1 MSQDEINVTQGVP
14 DTVHIAEPDRPLVG
28 ARPVEAVVMVLLIGL
43 AGVLGWDNVRTGISW
58 QPDGPEAGYFPFY
71 LSVLL
76 GLAALYGLGEA
87 LLRPAPAGEAFVTRA
102 QFARVLQVFVPS
114 VIFVAAT
121 QYLGIYVASFA
132 LVAGFMRVVGGIAW
146 WKSLV
151 TALVFALVVF
161 LTFEV
166 AFNVIMPKGPLE
178 AALGF

>member
-1 MSQDEINVTQGVP
+1 MSQDEINVTQGAP
-14 DTVHIAEPDRPLVG
+14 DTVRIAEPDRPLIG
-28 ARPVEAVVMVLLIGL
+28 SRLVEAVVMALLIGL
-43 AGVLGWDNVRTGISW
+43 ATVLGWDNVRTGISW

-76 GLAALYGLGEA
+76 GLAALYGLGET
-87 LLRPAPAGEAFVTRA
+87 LLKSAAGEAFVTRA

-114 VIFVAAT
+114 VLFVAAT
-121 QYLGIYVASFA
+121 QYLGIYVASFV
-132 LVAGFMRVVGGIAW
+132 LVAGFMRIVGGISW

-151 TALVFALVVF
+151 TALVFALVIF